1 MRCVFCGHKTTR
13 VIDKRDSGE
22 ITRRRRIC
30 LKCKQR
36 FSTQESA
43 LRAELRVIKRDGHQE
58 QFSSDKVKKGI
69 ILACEKRPISMEQIE
84 EIVARVESKL
94 LQKKTKNVRSIEI
107 GEIVMKELK
116 RLDKVAYVRFAS
128 VYLDF
133 KDVRDFTNEVKELTK
148 H

>member
-1 MRCVFCGHKTTR
+1 MRCVFCGHKTT
-13 VIDKRDSGE
+13 
-22 ITRRRRIC
+22 
-30 LKCKQR
+30 
-36 FSTQESA
+36 
-43 LRAELRVIKRDGHQE
+43 RVIKRDGHQE

-84 EIVARVESKL
+84 EITARVESKL
-94 LQKKTKNVRSIEI
+94 LQKKTKNVKSIEI

-133 KDVRDFTNEVKELTK
+133 KDVTDFTKEVKELTK